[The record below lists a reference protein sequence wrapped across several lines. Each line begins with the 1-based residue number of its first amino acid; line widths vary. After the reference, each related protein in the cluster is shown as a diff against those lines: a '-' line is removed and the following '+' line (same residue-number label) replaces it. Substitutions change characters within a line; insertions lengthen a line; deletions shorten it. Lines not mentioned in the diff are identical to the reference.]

1 MAMSTTTDKT
11 TAPAKRES
19 DADENVPTLAE
30 LDLPEGEDA
39 VTCVSRWANGK
50 PRQSDG
56 FVLLVRAGASDAE
69 KAAAWN
75 KGGEQPDEGRV
86 RYYREI

>member
-11 TAPAKRES
+11 TTTKRES
-19 DADENVPTLAE
+19 DVDENAPTLAE
-30 LDLPEGEDA
+30 LDLPAGEDA

-56 FVLLVRAGASDAE
+56 FVLLIRSGASDVE

-86 RYYREI
+86 RYYREV